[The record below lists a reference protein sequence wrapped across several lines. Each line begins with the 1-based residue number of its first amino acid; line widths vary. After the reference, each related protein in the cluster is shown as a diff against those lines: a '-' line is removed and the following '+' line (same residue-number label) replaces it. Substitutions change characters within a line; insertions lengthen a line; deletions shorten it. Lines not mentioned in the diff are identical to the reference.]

1 MHTIWKNWDGK
12 KYKFWLQY
20 SNWEI
25 CYSIDCKESVFP
37 SFESDFYAH
46 FPNFQLLQQEE
57 KIKFDPKRTAMYAIT
72 LENKWI
78 YPFKKEDQTDFIW
91 SLFRAFDN
99 LDRET
104 DVVSFSVQ
112 ICPEHVWGFWF
123 QLMQKFEH
131 WKLKMKFKFQFYKY
145 IFDYQDKKGWQEKWD
160 AYFNKKLNEKQFT
173 TRISLVVQSSS
184 REMAEWKAQM
194 IFQKFAIFKNR
205 PTNRFLL
212 QKLSVSN
219 LKSKNFN
226 YVPSILL
233 TSEEITSFFYFPEN
247 AQSENSLLSIKSKQL
262 ALPTKIFTLSK
273 DCEQDK
279 SMRPHLH
286 RPDVFPS

>member
-1 MHTIWKNWDGK
+1 
-12 KYKFWLQY
+12 
-20 SNWEI
+20 
-25 CYSIDCKESVFP
+25 
-37 SFESDFYAH
+37 
-46 FPNFQLLQQEE
+46 
-57 KIKFDPKRTAMYAIT
+57 
-72 LENKWI
+72 
-78 YPFKKEDQTDFIW
+78 
-91 SLFRAFDN
+91 
-99 LDRET
+99 
-104 DVVSFSVQ
+104 
-112 ICPEHVWGFWF
+112 
-123 QLMQKFEH
+123 
-131 WKLKMKFKFQFYKY
+131 
-145 IFDYQDKKGWQEKWD
+145 
-160 AYFNKKLNEKQFT
+160 
-173 TRISLVVQSSS
+173 
-184 REMAEWKAQM
+184 M

-279 SMRPHLH
+279 SKIPQ
-286 RPDVFPS
+286 